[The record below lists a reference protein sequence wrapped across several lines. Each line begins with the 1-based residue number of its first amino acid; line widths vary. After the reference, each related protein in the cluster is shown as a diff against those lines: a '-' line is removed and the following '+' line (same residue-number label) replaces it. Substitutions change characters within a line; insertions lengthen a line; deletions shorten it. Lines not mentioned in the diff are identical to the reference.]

1 MSDIFSLAYS
11 NRWWNSGTVDSGFQY
26 KTVRNEF
33 NKIVEKIDNDRAL
46 LIVGPRRVGKSTLM
60 YQTISHLLASGV
72 APKSIL
78 FFSCDDPVL
87 FDGKTTIGDILET
100 YANDIL
106 HKNLFALEE
115 KIYVFIDEIHTFKAW
130 QTWIKSYYDK
140 KCKIKFIVSGSSSA
154 HLFDGASESLL
165 GRHESIK
172 VMPLSFIQFCE
183 FWSTYRKDEKISD
196 FIKLLPSGSLFENAE
211 DYLAKLQIKIYLLE
225 EFKPYV
231 NKVLEEYLLVG
242 GYPEYFTVNNTTLW
256 QKRIVEDIVGQGLYR
271 DIVSLY
277 RINSPI
283 KLEKLLYFIAEQTGQ
298 ATNSKTIG
306 DTIGLDN
313 ETVSVYIDYLSKAY
327 LTVSLDNYSSNMG
340 KIIRKDKT
348 LYVLDNG
355 IANAMLRLR
364 ETSETRTGHL
374 IEALCVRNAL
384 AICEDNYWGLY
395 YWREG
400 NKEVDIVIDSISSLI
415 PVEVKYRNNALH
427 DIGGLNA
434 FRDKFSAQK
443 VSTPLMITK
452 NNFLIS
458 ESLNAVPFIFAK

>member
-1 MSDIFSLAYS
+1 MSGIYSLAHS

-26 KTVRNEF
+26 KTVRSEF
-33 NKIVEKIDNDRAL
+33 SKIIEKIDNERAL

-60 YQTISHLLASGV
+60 YQTIAHLLTAGV
-72 APKSIL
+72 EPKSIL
-78 FFSCDDPVL
+78 FFSCDDPLL

-106 HKNLFALEE
+106 HKNLFALDE
-115 KIYVFIDEIHTFKAW
+115 KIYVFIDEIHTFRSW

-154 HLFDGASESLL
+154 HLFDAASESLL
-165 GRHESIK
+165 GRHESVK

-183 FWSTYRKDEKISD
+183 FWAACHEDEKINN
-196 FIKLLPSGSLFENAE
+196 FVKLLPSGSLFENSE
-211 DYLAKLQIKIYLLE
+211 DYLANLQREIYLLE
-225 EFKPYV
+225 EYKPYA

-256 QKRIVEDIVGQGLYR
+256 QKRIVEDIIGQGLYR

-277 RINSPI
+277 KINSPL

-313 ETVSVYIDYLSKAY
+313 ETVSTYIDYLSKAY
-327 LTVSLDNYSSNMG
+327 LTVALDNYSSNVG

-348 LYVLDNG
+348 IYVLDNG
-355 IANAMLRLR
+355 IANAMLRLPK
-364 ETSETRTGHL
+364 TGETRAGHL

-384 AICEDNYWGLY
+384 AICEDNFWGLY
-395 YWREG
+395 YWRDG
-400 NKEVDIVIDSISSLI
+400 KKEVDIVLDTNTSLI
-415 PVEVKYRNNALH
+415 PIEVKYRNNTSP
-427 DIGGLNA
+427 DMSGLQA
-434 FRDKFSAQK
+434 FCDKFSDQK
-443 VSTPLMITK
+443 ISTPLMITK
-452 NNFLIS
+452 NKFLIS
-458 ESLNAVPFIFAK
+458 ENLNAVPFIFTK

>member
-1 MSDIFSLAYS
+1 MSGIFSLAHS
-11 NRWWNSGTVDSGFQY
+11 NRWWNSGIVDSGFQY
-26 KTVRNEF
+26 KTVRSEF
-33 NKIVEKIDNDRAL
+33 SKIVEKIDDERAL

-72 APKSIL
+72 DPKSIL

-106 HKNLFALEE
+106 HKNLFALDE

-140 KCKIKFIVSGSSSA
+140 KCQIKFIVSGSSSA

-183 FWSTYRKDEKISD
+183 FWAAYREDEKICD
-196 FIKLLPSGSLFENAE
+196 FVNLLPSGSLFENAE
-211 DYLAKLQIKIYLLE
+211 DYLTKLQIKIYLLE

-313 ETVSVYIDYLSKAY
+313 ETVSVYVDYLSKAY
-327 LTVSLDNYSSNMG
+327 LAVSLDNYSPNIG

-355 IANAMLRLR
+355 IANAVLRLR
-364 ETSETRTGHL
+364 ETSETRNGHL

-395 YWREG
+395 YWRDG

-415 PVEVKYRNNALH
+415 PIEVKYRNNALH

-434 FRDKFSAQK
+434 FRDKFPARK

-452 NNFLIS
+452 NNFLVS

>member
-1 MSDIFSLAYS
+1 MSDIFSLTHS
-11 NRWWNSGTVDSGFQY
+11 NRWWNSGKVDSGFQY
-26 KTVRNEF
+26 KTVRSEF
-33 NKIVEKIDNDRAL
+33 NKIVEKIDDERAL

-60 YQTISHLLASGV
+60 YQTISHLLNRGV
-72 APKSIL
+72 DPKSIL

-87 FDGKTTIGDILET
+87 FDDKTTIGDILEI

-106 HKNLFALEE
+106 HKNLFALDE
-115 KIYVFIDEIHTFKAW
+115 KVYVFIDEIHTFKAW

-154 HLFDGASESLL
+154 HLFDDASESLL
-165 GRHESIK
+165 GRHENIK

-183 FWSTYRKDEKISD
+183 FWAAYCEDEKVSA
-196 FIKLLPSGSLFENAE
+196 FIDLLPSGSLFDSAE
-211 DYLAKLQIKIYLLE
+211 DYLAKIKSKLYLLE
-225 EFKPYV
+225 DFIPYV
-231 NKVLEEYLLVG
+231 NKVLSEYLLVG

-256 QKRIVEDIVGQGLYR
+256 QKRIVEDIIGQGLYR

-327 LTVSLDNYSSNMG
+327 LTVSLDNYSTNIG

-348 LYVLDNG
+348 LYILDNG
-355 IANAMLRLR
+355 IANAMLRLH
-364 ETSETRTGHL
+364 ESNETRTGHL

-384 AICEDNYWGLY
+384 AVCEDNYWGLY

-400 NKEVDIVIDSISSLI
+400 NKEVDIVIDSIASLMPI
-415 PVEVKYRNNALH
+415 EVKYRKNALH

-434 FRDKFSAQK
+434 FCDKFTSKK

-452 NNFLIS
+452 NNFLLS
-458 ESLNAVPFIFAK
+458 ESLNAIPFIYTK